1 MHKYQDLKLWNK
13 SMELVVAIYEVTTGF
28 PKEEK
33 YGLISQMRRCA
44 VSISSNI
51 AEGAGRNSN
60 KEFIH
65 FLAIANGSTYEL
77 ETQVIVANRLKLL
90 TDDDCSNLCQQLIE
104 IQKMNYNFQS
114 HLSEKVKGKQNANY

>member
-1 MHKYQDLKLWNK
+1 MD
-13 SMELVVAIYEVTTGF
+13 LVVAIYEVTTGF

-60 KEFIH
+60 KEFIQ
-65 FLAIANGSTYEL
+65 FLAIANGSCYEL

-90 TDDDCSNLCQQLIE
+90 ADDVCSDLCQQLIE

-114 HLSEKVKGKQNANY
+114 HLSEKVKENLNANY